1 MNITGLLYNAVRH
14 FRGPEPEDSNGAAG
28 LSAFM
33 GITAT
38 SLSHKVSPTYPS
50 AHCSPEEIVAICQ
63 LTRDHAPLQAMA
75 KALGYVLLPV
85 VPPDAEMDPQYVAQV
100 TASAKEFGEFLAEA
114 TTSYADRQ
122 IDDAEMR
129 KLTKEFAESMAA
141 QAHLFALLQAKHQ
154 AGKPTGEK
162 SMVTLPV
169 IDRMTAEAAQV

>member
-1 MNITGLLYNAVRH
+1 MNITGLLHNAVRN

-28 LSAFM
+28 LSVYM
-33 GITAT
+33 GITAV

-100 TASAKEFGEFLAEA
+100 TASAIAPTHSTVQWDGSGGAAYAHPRKIGKAEGRNAKRA
-114 TTSYADRQ
+114 TRAR
-122 IDDAEMR
+122 
-129 KLTKEFAESMAA
+129 
-141 QAHLFALLQAKHQ
+141 
-154 AGKPTGEK
+154 
-162 SMVTLPV
+162 LP
-169 IDRMTAEAAQV
+169 